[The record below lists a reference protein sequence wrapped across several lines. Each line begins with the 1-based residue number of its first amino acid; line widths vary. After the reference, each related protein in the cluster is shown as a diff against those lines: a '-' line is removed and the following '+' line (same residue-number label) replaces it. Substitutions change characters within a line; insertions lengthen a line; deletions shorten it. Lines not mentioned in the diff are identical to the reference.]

1 MKAITEQAKNAF
13 KQPTTKRKGVVLI
26 NGNYYDVYGV
36 KYYADC
42 YDEGKVIG
50 NAIASQLDF
59 DIAYMQKFD
68 TFQYFDCI
76 WNGNSYEYIDY
87 GTFTVFDEQD
97 QDEFNKHITAFDNLI
112 KFNAPF
118 ENVGTYP
125 KTLYNELLNVCS
137 QAGVTLGNV
146 SIPNGSFIV
155 ENNQFVNGE
164 SLKTVLKQICAI
176 SGNYAIVKN
185 NVLYLQLRNVT
196 NEVIDKSQHEPV
208 DWKRRSYGINQVIL
222 GDSQVEGEYVIRED
236 AEDIALNGVHKLEIL
251 DNLFAY
257 TQDKRSALID
267 NLFNQVRGFGYIPFE
282 TKGEWL
288 SYLEIGDTINLDG
301 TDTILL
307 RINAKSPD
315 ALNTTMSAPAIIDS
329 SIEYVDNTADVDN
342 RLKLTERSVDKQ
354 NQVITDVVSVV
365 DDQNTKISQITQTV
379 DEINSKIQ
387 DIADITISGES
398 NYATITLENISESEP
413 IQIKVRPTYE
423 NISYVYP
430 TISSDLEILYP
441 SDNLYMSART
451 IRFTNTSLYEITQD
465 EKYTNYRN
473 YYSYDGTNYTLLI
486 KDTDYQAGDI
496 ITGTIYQ
503 NKEID
508 YEIPNDLLLYNADIY
523 DEFYLDYDSQTCQV
537 IKRCQYN
544 SDYDVILLPQEQI
557 INYPYPSINLEDGDY
572 TISIIGFLGNHH
584 GYLFVRLMAKNIY
597 TTQFYTKAETN
608 TLIDQTARDITI
620 AAEERFTRLDGKVD
634 ANTANISINANA
646 ITSEVSRATNSES
659 SLSTRIGQ
667 TATGISLTVNNGS
680 TSSGITIG
688 VTKEDGTTEQTSGT
702 IKMNGLVTF
711 SNLSTSGQTQINGAN
726 IQTGTLSASKITSG
740 TLDASKVSVT
750 HLNASNI
757 TSGTINGDNISVTN
771 LNASNITGGTL
782 NSARIAT
789 NSIDATKLN
798 ISTLSAISSNLGTIT
813 GGSINI
819 NNYFSVN
826 SSGGTQLS
834 TSGGGFL
841 TTRTTTHPYVS
852 ALNVAQG
859 AGGIVFGTGGNQSS
873 FGSAKVSL
881 ELISGTLRT
890 RNYDVWSSGYYTCRT
905 GKMSVVGRNASGQ
918 FEYYLAVVN
927 GLIVYV
933 GTNIGGYD
941 ELPWLV

>member
-1 MKAITEQAKNAF
+1 MKTITENIKNAF
-13 KQPTTKRKGVVLI
+13 KQPTTKRKGVILV
-26 NGNYYDVYGV
+26 NGTYYDVYNV
-36 KYYADC
+36 EYYADC

-59 DIAYMQKFD
+59 DIPYMPKFD

-76 WNGNSYEYIDY
+76 YVENSYQPIDY
-87 GTFTVFDEQD
+87 GTFTVFDEKD

-137 QAGVTLGNV
+137 QAGVSLGTS
-146 SIPNGSFIV
+146 SIPNGNFIV
-155 ENNQFVNGE
+155 ANNQFVNGE

-185 NVLYLQLRNVT
+185 NVLYLQLRNET
-196 NEVIDKSQHEPV
+196 NEIIDKSQHEPV
-208 DWKRRSYGINQVIL
+208 DWKRRSYGINQVII
-222 GDSQVEGEYVIRED
+222 GDSQIEGEYVIRED

-257 TQDKRSALID
+257 TQDKRNALVD
-267 NLFNQVRGFGYIPFE
+267 ALFNQVRGFGYIPFE

-307 RINAKSPD
+307 RVNAKSPD

-342 RLKLTERSVDKQ
+342 RLKRTEISVDKQ
-354 NQVITDVVSVV
+354 NQTISAVVSEV
-365 DDQNTKISQITQTV
+365 DDQNQQIADIRLQYNELISKIS
-379 DEINSKIQ
+379 
-387 DIADITISGES
+387 DIADITTSGES
-398 NYATITLENISESEP
+398 TIGRVPLTDVNASQPISIKIYP
-413 IQIKVRPTYE
+413 IGE
-423 NISYVYP
+423 NISYLYP
-430 TISSDLEILYP
+430 YDGLYP
-441 SDNLYMSART
+441 SDTTYLKSRT
-451 IRFTNTSLYEITQD
+451 LLFTNITTNETFPWELPTDLWYYDSTTYD
-465 EKYTNYRN
+465 ELEL
-473 YYSYDGTNYTLLI
+473 SYGDGTNSNVIVTRRCQI
-486 KDTDYQAGDI
+486 
-496 ITGTIYQ
+496 
-503 NKEID
+503 
-508 YEIPNDLLLYNADIY
+508 NADGTVSVLATPTPETY
-523 DEFYLDYDSQTCQV
+523 EYP
-537 IKRCQYN
+537 
-544 SDYDVILLPQEQI
+544 SDILLT
-557 INYPYPSINLEDGDY
+557 DGDY
-572 TISIIGFLGNHH
+572 TVELLGYST
-584 GYLFVRLMAKNIY
+584 GYLYVQLMAKNIY

-608 TLIDQTARDITI
+608 SVIEQ
-620 AAEERFTRLDGKVD
+620 K
-634 ANTANISINANA
+634 ANEIN
-646 ITSEVSRATNSES
+646 
-659 SLSTRIGQ
+659 L
-667 TATGISLTVNNGS
+667 
-680 TSSGITIG
+680 G
-688 VTKEDGTTEQTSGT
+688 VTQTLSNYSTTEQMNASINIKANEINQTVSQKVGKNEVISSINQTPET
-702 IKMNGLVTF
+702 ITINASKINLQGYVTL
-711 SNLSTSGQTQINGAN
+711 SNLSTSGETSINGAN

-750 HLNASNI
+750 NLNANNI
-757 TSGTINGDNISVTN
+757 TSGTISGSKISGGTINGNNVTISN

-782 NSARIAT
+782 NADRIAG
-789 NSIDATKLN
+789 NSINASKLN

-881 ELISGTLRT
+881 ELVSGTLRT

-927 GLIVYV
+927 GLIVYA
-933 GTNIGGYD
+933 GTSISGYD

>member
-1 MKAITEQAKNAF
+1 MKAITEEVKNAF
-13 KQPTTKRKGVVLI
+13 KQPTTKRKGVILV
-26 NGNYYDVYGV
+26 NGTYYDVYNV
-36 KYYADC
+36 EYYADC

-59 DIAYMQKFD
+59 DIPYMPKFD

-76 WNGNSYEYIDY
+76 WDGNSYEHIDY
-87 GTFTVFDEQD
+87 GTFTVFDEKD

-112 KFNAPF
+112 KFNVPF
-118 ENVGTYP
+118 ENAGTYP
-125 KTLYNELLNVCS
+125 KSLYNELLNVCS
-137 QAGVTLGNV
+137 QAGVTLSNL
-146 SIPNGSFIV
+146 SIPNGNFIV

-185 NVLYLQLRNVT
+185 DILYLQLK
-196 NEVIDKSQHEPV
+196 NETSEKIDKSQHEPV
-208 DWKRRSYGINQVIL
+208 DWKRRSYGINQVII
-222 GDSQVEGEYVIRED
+222 GDSQIEGEYVIRED

-257 TQDKRSALID
+257 TQEKRNALID

-342 RLKLTERSVDKQ
+342 RLKRTEISVDKQ
-354 NQVITDVVSVV
+354 NQKITSVVSTVGE
-365 DDQNTKISQITQTV
+365 QNNKISQLTQTV
-379 DEINSKIQ
+379 DELSSEIQNVAGMVMTKEGLNGKVTFTDTTNASEVIAMEIYPNS
-387 DIADITISGES
+387 T
-398 NYATITLENISESEP
+398 
-413 IQIKVRPTYE
+413 
-423 NISYVYP
+423 NISYLYP
-430 TISSDLEILYP
+430 RNDLYP
-441 SDNLYMSART
+441 SDTLYMTDRR
-451 IRFTNTSLYEITQD
+451 IRFHNNTTNENFY
-465 EKYTNYRN
+465 
-473 YYSYDGTNYTLLI
+473 YTLP
-486 KDTDYQAGDI
+486 D
-496 ITGTIYQ
+496 
-503 NKEID
+503 
-508 YEIPNDLLLYNADIY
+508 DLLY
-523 DEFYLDYDSQTCQV
+523 YDSENYDTFRFDLNSETCEV
-537 IKRCQYN
+537 LKKCKYN
-544 SDYDVILLPQEQI
+544 SDGTVGLLASEVTNSYAIETTALTEGVYSVYINGYDSG
-557 INYPYPSINLEDGDY
+557 Y
-572 TISIIGFLGNHH
+572 IS
-584 GYLFVRLMAKNIY
+584 VTLMAKNMY
-597 TTQFYTKAETN
+597 TDQFYTKVETN
-608 TLIDQTARDITI
+608 SLISQTASSIDLSVNQKLSNYSTTEQMNSAINI
-620 AAEERFTRLDGKVD
+620 K
-634 ANTANISINANA
+634 ANQ
-646 ITSEVSRATNSES
+646 ITSQVSSTYATKTTTNQLS
-659 SLSTRIGQ
+659 SRISQ
-667 TATGISLTVNNGS
+667 TAKDISLTVNNGS
-680 TSSGITIG
+680 TSSGITIA

-702 IKMNGLVTF
+702 IQMNGLVKFTD
-711 SNLSTSGQTQINGAN
+711 LSTSGSTTINGAN
-726 IQTGTLSASKITSG
+726 IQTGTLSATKITSG
-740 TLDASKVSVT
+740 TLDASKVTVKN
-750 HLNASNI
+750 LNADNI
-757 TSGTINGDNISVTN
+757 TSGTLSGSKISGGTINGNNVTISN

-782 NSARIAT
+782 NANRIAT
-789 NSIDATKLN
+789 GSISASKLN
-798 ISTLSAISSNLGTIT
+798 ISNLSAISSNLGTIT

-881 ELISGTLRT
+881 ELISGVLRT
-890 RNYDVWSSGYYTCRT
+890 RNYDVWSGGYYTCRT

-933 GTNIGGYD
+933 GTNISGYD